1 MWCQLGLLAANLLV
15 WLGVLGL
22 DAADPLRRA
31 QPATIRYRLLHV
43 AAKITHHGRRTR
55 LQLDRDW
62 RGPPRSSACSEDSGR
77 YPRPRNR
84 HPTRGARRPPAVHSN
99 TPKTAGIS
107 PNELSPTR
115 PPPPRLH
122 HRPRSPHRRPS
133 RSSMKNQG

>member
-43 AAKITHHGRRTR
+43 AAKITRHGRRTR

-62 RGPPRSSACSEDSGR
+62 PWATQIVGLYRRLWAL
-77 YPRPRNR
+77 
-84 HPTRGARRPPAVHSN
+84 PTPA
-99 TPKTAGIS
+99 
-107 PNELSPTR
+107 
-115 PPPPRLH
+115 
-122 HRPRSPHRRPS
+122 
-133 RSSMKNQG
+133 